1 MESRQI
7 VQKKKENKKKLWISH
22 KGNMWGV
29 DVANTNKK
37 TKTAAYKQTSEPLK
51 NKNFFVRVCLFVEQ
65 YLLIDSRLCSDT

>member
-1 MESRQI
+1 
-7 VQKKKENKKKLWISH
+7 
-22 KGNMWGV
+22 MWGV